1 MVWVFLNW
9 VMNFILKICTVTC
22 TCFMHVDELFCY
34 TLRAPGIKVES
45 YHGSKKEKERSLAKI
60 RRKGGVLLTSYGL
73 VVTSWEMMSQ
83 QDGRS
88 FRWVINLYTCI
99 CWEFHRFQGL
109 MP

>member
-1 MVWVFLNW
+1 
-9 VMNFILKICTVTC
+9 
-22 TCFMHVDELFCY
+22 MHVDELFFY
-34 TLRAPGIKVES
+34 FLRAPGIKVES

-83 QDGRS
+83 QDGRP

-99 CWEFHRFQGL
+99 CWEFHRVQGL

>member
-1 MVWVFLNW
+1 MGNGMGFMKLGNE
-9 VMNFILKICTVTC
+9 FHFRILVLL
-22 TCFMHVDELFCY
+22 HVLFCHF
-34 TLRAPGIKVES
+34 LRAPGIKVES

-88 FRWVINLYTCI
+88 FRWVI
-99 CWEFHRFQGL
+99 FS
-109 MP
+109 